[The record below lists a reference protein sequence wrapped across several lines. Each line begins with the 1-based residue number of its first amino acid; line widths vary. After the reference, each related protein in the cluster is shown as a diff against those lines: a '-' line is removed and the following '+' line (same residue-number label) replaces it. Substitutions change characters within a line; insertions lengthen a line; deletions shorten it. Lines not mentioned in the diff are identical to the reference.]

1 MKYLKAAL
9 LINLL
14 ALNVMAKEIKT
25 ELVIKAS
32 PEKVWQVL
40 TDFNKYPEW
49 NPFIKSL
56 HGEMVLGS
64 KFRVKIQPPNG
75 KEMEF
80 KPTLLVYSKNQE
92 FKWLGH
98 FGIKGIFDGE
108 HRFQLIDNVDGTT
121 TFIQSER
128 FSGILVPFLKKML
141 EIDTKNGF
149 ELMNEQLRKR
159 VEYSSL

>member
-1 MKYLKAAL
+1 MTKDLHTQIT
-9 LINLL
+9 IN
-14 ALNVMAKEIKT
+14 
-25 ELVIKAS
+25 AS

-56 HGEMVLGS
+56 EGEMILGS
-64 KFRVKIQPPNG
+64 KFKVKIQPPNG
-75 KEMEF
+75 NAMEF
-80 KPTLLVYSKNQE
+80 KPTLLVYSKNKE

-108 HRFQLIDNVDGTT
+108 HRFQLIVNGNGST

-128 FSGILVPFLKKML
+128 FSGILIPFLKKML
-141 EIDTKNGF
+141 EIDTKKGF
-149 ELMNEQLRKR
+149 ELMNEELKKR
-159 VEYSSL
+159 AEYSSL